1 MLSDKTGT
9 LTQNIMMFRKCCII
23 NPALP
28 DDVPTYG
35 RVGRPT
41 FQALHRVPTRFF
53 FACILRGVVG
63 AIAPSGL

>member
-1 MLSDKTGT
+1 MCAPPAPLAQVEFVLSDKTGT

-35 RVGRPT
+35 RVG
-41 FQALHRVPTRFF
+41 
-53 FACILRGVVG
+53 
-63 AIAPSGL
+63 AP

>member
-41 FQALHRVPTRFF
+41 FSAAPRADAFF
-53 FACILRGVVG
+53 FACILGGVVG